1 MNLNIRLFATLK
13 DSAGASQVSVDVG
26 ESATVSDLLDSI
38 SRQYPAIEPYLQ
50 SILISVN
57 QEYAERNQPIRSGDE
72 IALFPPVSGG

>member
-1 MNLNIRLFATLK
+1 MNLNVRLFATLK
-13 DSAGASQVSVDVG
+13 DYAGASQVSVDVG
-26 ESATVSDLLDSI
+26 ESATVSDLLDSLT
-38 SRQYPAIEPYLQ
+38 RQYPAIEPSLQ